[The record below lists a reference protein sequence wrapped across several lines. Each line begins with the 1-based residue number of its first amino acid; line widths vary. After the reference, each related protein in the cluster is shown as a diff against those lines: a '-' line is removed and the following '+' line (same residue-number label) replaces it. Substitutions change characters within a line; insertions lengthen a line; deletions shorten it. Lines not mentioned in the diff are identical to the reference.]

1 MLLIGKRRLYVIGI
15 DSAPLWIIKKLYRKY
30 KMEGFGRFLE
40 NDALREMESTIPP
53 VTAAAWPT
61 IYTGKHPKDHGIMD
75 FLYIDRNYTRQLIYY
90 EPEKHR
96 PFWEELASKG
106 KKCLVVTPAMV
117 LQKSRSK
124 NVDMITG
131 WPLQPSYNSKELE
144 SAAKKFGFTGEPD
157 IGVGLDKG
165 EISLAKAVDM
175 YEKSMRA
182 RSELSK
188 HLIRKNNYD
197 MAFVCFTETD
207 RIQHYALNRNDWE
220 KYAAP
225 LYKAASDFIEWV
237 LEYSKKDRDS
247 AIMIV
252 SDHGA
257 QPVRDK
263 FLVNSWL
270 IDNGYAA
277 LKSEKAAAHKKG
289 AVHSAK
295 RYVSE
300 RIMKLKIRRAVYNR
314 MPAFMKRSVEKMI
327 DESLEEAQDSEHVK
341 IQEADFDMPRTKA
354 FAAVSYGPIGMI
366 WLNDRRFSRPSL
378 NGFAARKTKAE
389 IITKLKRLKTRDG
402 SILVNRVLDGSR
414 YYSNAKTF
422 IPPDIIIELATGI
435 ITDFSY
441 YSKSGIFMRP
451 EMHRSGDHSRNG
463 VFGSQNMGSSRSEMK
478 IGDIRDAV
486 IGYLIG

>member
-1 MLLIGKRRLYVIGI
+1 MSGSPVNPNLFEADSSSLELY
-15 DSAPLWIIKKLYRKY
+15 
-30 KMEGFGRFLE
+30 E
-40 NDALREMESTIPP
+40 
-53 VTAAAWPT
+53 
-61 IYTGKHPKDHGIMD
+61 
-75 FLYIDRNYTRQLIYY
+75 
-90 EPEKHR
+90 
-96 PFWEELASKG
+96 
-106 KKCLVVTPAMV
+106 
-117 LQKSRSK
+117 
-124 NVDMITG
+124 
-131 WPLQPSYNSKELE
+131 
-144 SAAKKFGFTGEPD
+144 
-157 IGVGLDKG
+157 G
-165 EISLAKAVDM
+165 EISLTKAVGM

-182 RSELSK
+182 RSELSR

-220 KYAAP
+220 RYAAP
-225 LYKAASDFIEWV
+225 LYKAASDFIEWAI
-237 LEYSKKDRDS
+237 EYSEKDKDS

-270 IDNGYAA
+270 IDNGYAS
-277 LKSEKAAAHKKG
+277 LRPDKAAAQRKDALHG
-289 AVHSAK
+289 AK

-314 MPAFMKRSVEKMI
+314 MPAFMKRGVEKMI
-327 DESLEEAQDSEHVK
+327 EESLEDAQDSEHVK
-341 IQEADFDMPRTKA
+341 IQEADFDMQRTKA

-366 WLNDRRFSRPSL
+366 WLNDKRFSRPSL
-378 NGFAARKTKAE
+378 NGFAARRTKAE
-389 IITKLKRLKTRDG
+389 IIAKLKRLKTRDG
-402 SILVNRVLDGSR
+402 SLLVSRIIDGSR
-414 YYSNAKTF
+414 YYSNAKAF

-463 VFGSQNMGSSRSEMK
+463 IFGILYNGDMHQTK
-478 IGDIRDAV
+478 ISIYKISKLISD
-486 IGYLIG
+486 YLD